1 MKKEKKLHDYKNLM
15 FKDILSNLWYVLHPC
30 LHFKLVASS
39 VKPGGFPQT
48 QQRWWRGPGSAW
60 GCRALRCIGLCC
72 STSWS
77 SCRRSCLCQSP
88 HLQSCCSSLLLGNPS
103 SWCPQIQLLSQLH
116 CSTVRRLHMFFQT
129 SHTDFQSQW
138 CIGSIQERW
147 LISDLEK
154 KGEEKRKQFSLL
166 QGINGSS
173 NICIVHS
180 SLK

>member
-1 MKKEKKLHDYKNLM
+1 MKKEKKQKKKLHDYKNLM
-15 FKDILSNLWYVLHPC
+15 FKDILSNLWCVLHPC

-88 HLQSCCSSLLLGNPS
+88 HLQSCCISLLLGNPS
-103 SWCPQIQLLSQLH
+103 SWCPQIQLWNNKQ
-116 CSTVRRLHMFFQT
+116 RQRLPLRVLAD
-129 SHTDFQSQW
+129 S
-138 CIGSIQERW
+138 
-147 LISDLEK
+147 LEFIICQQK
-154 KGEEKRKQFSLL
+154 SRKWAKFSLQKDQAL
-166 QGINGSS
+166 
-173 NICIVHS
+173 
-180 SLK
+180 